1 MNIESNGNK
10 NNNLSLDEYLN
21 KTKPYLRNII
31 IDLQNSDTWKIP
43 ITIAFNFISL
53 LDAEEERVMHST
65 SNNVNFSPYS
75 DVIDELF
82 GSLRSRYQGN
92 LETSMRGS
100 DFTFDSVQLN
110 AVHMS

>member
-1 MNIESNGNK
+1 
-10 NNNLSLDEYLN
+10 
-21 KTKPYLRNII
+21 
-31 IDLQNSDTWKIP
+31 
-43 ITIAFNFISL
+43 
-53 LDAEEERVMHST
+53 MHST

-100 DFTFDSVQLN
+100 DFTFDSVQLMHYICHEVSFRRGGSYIDSPYWIKKKKATIN
-110 AVHMS
+110 PKNDK